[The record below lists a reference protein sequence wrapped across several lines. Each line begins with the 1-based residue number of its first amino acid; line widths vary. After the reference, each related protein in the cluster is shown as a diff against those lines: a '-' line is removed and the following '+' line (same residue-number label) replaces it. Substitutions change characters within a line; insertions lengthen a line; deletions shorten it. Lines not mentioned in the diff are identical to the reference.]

1 MIVRLRPVIDA
12 EATLPVVLDS
22 LLKLGPQPDEYVF
35 ADESTYSF
43 PAILERFPA
52 RKTVMRTRQADGSYR
67 EEGIRRVTPTIS
79 SRVNHSIPVQQ

>member
-1 MIVRLRPVIDA
+1 MRPVIDA

-67 EEGIRRVTPTIS
+67 EERYQACDAYNFKQSEPFDSSSTI
-79 SRVNHSIPVQQ
+79 VLK